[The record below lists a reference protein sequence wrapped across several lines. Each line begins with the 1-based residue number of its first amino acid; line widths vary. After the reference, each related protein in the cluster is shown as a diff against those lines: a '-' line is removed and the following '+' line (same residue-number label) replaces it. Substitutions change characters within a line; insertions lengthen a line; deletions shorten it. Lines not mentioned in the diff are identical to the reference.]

1 VRRQKQ
7 EKVMRYLL
15 AFMVAACMTPLILGL
30 FTSIADPIEEPT
42 ETTVTTEETTT
53 TTTEVT
59 TTTTTDVTTTTTTE
73 LSSTTVSSYTT
84 TSETTTTTTTT
95 ETSKLFTYDI
105 LNRIEVI
112 NILLNDKNY
121 GRLIEK
127 DPEKL
132 TSEERLELYYY
143 NSLALERKHLREYLD
158 KQNANK

>member
-1 VRRQKQ
+1 MIRKKQ
-7 EKVMRYLL
+7 ESIMRYLL
-15 AFMVAACMTPLILGL
+15 AFMLAACLTPLILGMIMGS
-30 FTSIADPIEEPT
+30 TEPIVEEPMA
-42 ETTVTTEETTT
+42 TTVTEETTTTEIVTTTTTTTTETTT
-53 TTTEVT
+53 TTTET
-59 TTTTTDVTTTTTTE
+59 
-73 LSSTTVSSYTT
+73 STTLSSYTT

-95 ETSKLFTYDI
+95 ETSKLFAYDI

-112 NILLNDKNY
+112 NILLDDKNY

-158 KQNANK
+158 KQNK